1 MIKEEI
7 PFIDFGGNG
16 DTIHFAHANGFPPAT
31 YQTLIDNLKSNH
43 HLVSMKLRPLWPNS
57 DYSEFK
63 NWETVGDDLIKFLDQ
78 QGLKNIIGMGH
89 SFGGI
94 ATVIAA
100 FKRPDLFSRLVLFEP
115 VVLPSWVY
123 LMTNFL
129 PRYFLKKSNPIVKS
143 TLVRTD
149 NWESKEAAFNH
160 FRPKKLFADV
170 GDKELLDYINAGTS
184 EEKSGT
190 VSLTYSKEWEA
201 QVYMTF
207 SNPWGY
213 ITNLQTPYL
222 ALRGETST
230 TIREE
235 TWRKWQKL
243 KGSNVLI
250 QFDDCGHLLPI
261 EKPEEMAK
269 TILSYLNSK
278 NS

>member
-1 MIKEEI
+1 MKGEI

-16 DTIHFAHANGFPPAT
+16 ETIHFAHANGFPPET
-31 YQTLIDNLKSNH
+31 YQTLIDELKSNH
-43 HLVSMKLRPLWPNS
+43 QVVAMNLKPLWPNS
-57 DYSEFK
+57 DYREFK

-78 QGLKNIIGMGH
+78 RGLKNIIGMGH

-100 FKRPDLFSRLVLFEP
+100 YKRPGLFSRLVLIEP
-115 VVLPSWVY
+115 VVLPDWVY
-123 LMTNFL
+123 LMTKFL

-149 NWESKEAAFNH
+149 TWESKEAAFNH

-170 GDKELLDYINAGTS
+170 GDKELRDYINAGTTNGTS
-184 EEKSGT
+184 DT
-190 VSLTYSKEWEA
+190 VSLAYSREWEA

-213 ITNLQTPYL
+213 ITKLQTPYL

-230 TIREE
+230 TIREA
-235 TWRKWQKL
+235 TWIKWQKL

-269 TILSYLNSK
+269 TILSYLDSK